1 MVRIIAGR
9 AGGRRFSAPAGS
21 RTRPTSDRVREA
33 VFSAVVDWADRSDE
47 APESALD
54 GIAWLDL
61 YAGSGALALEAAS
74 RGAAPVLAVE
84 ADRGTATGIEGAAAE
99 LSLGV
104 RVRAGRVETVL
115 AGPAA
120 QRYDVVWADPPYDV
134 ADAIIAAHLQQ
145 LVAGG
150 WLAETAL
157 IVLERDA
164 RSTIEWPP
172 GVDPV
177 WDRRYGGT
185 TVHYGHWD
193 ALAQPGPVAAEPPE
207 SES

>member
-9 AGGRRFSAPAGS
+9 AGGRRFNAPAGS

-33 VFSAVVDWADRSDE
+33 VFSAAVDWADRVDE
-47 APESALD
+47 PPESALAQ
-54 GIAWLDL
+54 IAWLDL
-61 YAGSGALALEAAS
+61 YAGSGAIALEAAS

-84 ADRGTATGIEGAAAE
+84 ADRGTATGIERAAAE

-104 RVRAGRVETVL
+104 QSRAARVGTVL
-115 AGPAA
+115 AGPAP

-134 ADAIIAAHLQQ
+134 PDATIAAHLQQ

-157 IVLERDA
+157 LVLERD
-164 RSTIEWPP
+164 RHSTIAWPP

-177 WDRRYGGT
+177 WERRYGGT
-185 TVHYGHWD
+185 TVHFGHWD
-193 ALAQPGPVAAEPPE
+193 ALAQPGPATSEPAE